1 MNNTFFSIF
10 YLICALHTFQ
20 RVSVFC
26 NRKVLSFA
34 KINAREGV
42 SIFAGKPKEKTEQ
55 SND

>member
-1 MNNTFFSIF
+1 
-10 YLICALHTFQ
+10 
-20 RVSVFC
+20 
-26 NRKVLSFA
+26 VLSFA